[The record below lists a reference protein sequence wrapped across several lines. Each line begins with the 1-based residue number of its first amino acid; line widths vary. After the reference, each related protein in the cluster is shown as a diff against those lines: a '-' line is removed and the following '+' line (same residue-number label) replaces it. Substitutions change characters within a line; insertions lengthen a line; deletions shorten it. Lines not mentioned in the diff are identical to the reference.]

1 MTKKRNES
9 GEGGQR
15 VWKKR
20 KANKL
25 RAIVKYS
32 ILRVRKDKGEGR
44 REKGYSNLTITCKL
58 CMQYTM
64 HVR

>member
-1 MTKKRNES
+1 MKV
-9 GEGGQR
+9 GR
-15 VWKKR
+15 VGKEFGKKR
-20 KANKL
+20 KVDKL

-58 CMQYTM
+58 CMQYTT